1 MMRPLSS
8 AKKARGGR
16 AVSRQGDVMERFRR
30 FLDRPEE
37 KRDASGDR
45 PEWIYRGILLRS
57 DREVLKSSFDLALER
72 WKRYGFE
79 VGANR
84 RRELELQLFRDFQ
97 RRFVLSGLENPPPKQ
112 DILTWFALMRHYM
125 VPARLLDF
133 SYSPYVALFMAIR
146 QLLEDGG
153 ESRGCAVIAIRRNV
167 FDRALQ
173 ASPPGTPKKLQ
184 VDIDRIRANDTEAFK
199 SLFILNRN
207 LLQPIIYPVMPY
219 DLNRRLALQQGLFLC
234 PSHIGLSFQENF
246 DRFFAGLRAAG
257 KWEGEYYDVIQFDSD
272 ACAAGLKHAFD
283 ELHRMNIYDISLF
296 PDMEGYARSLMTRM
310 PLHYEIATGKEHG
323 WPFYE
328 KYLEKLNQL

>member
-1 MMRPLSS
+1 
-8 AKKARGGR
+8 
-16 AVSRQGDVMERFRR
+16 MERFRR

-37 KRDASGDR
+37 KRDASGGR
-45 PEWIYRGILLRS
+45 PEWIYRGVLLRS

-72 WKRYGFE
+72 WGRYGVE
-79 VGANR
+79 VSAGH

-112 DILTWFALMRHYM
+112 DILTWFALMRHYR

-133 SYSPYVALFMAIR
+133 TYAPYVALFMAIQ
-146 QLLEDGG
+146 QLLEDSG

-173 ASPPGTPKKLQ
+173 TSSRGTSKKIQ
-184 VDIDRIRANDTEAFK
+184 NDIERIRANNTEAFK

-207 LLQPIIYPVMPY
+207 LRQPIIYPVMPY

-257 KWEGEYYDVIQFDSD
+257 KWEGEYYDVIRFDND
-272 ACAAGLKHAFD
+272 VCASGLKHAFD
-283 ELHRMNIYDISLF
+283 DLHRMNIYDISLF

-328 KYLEKLNQL
+328 KFLERLKHL

>member
-1 MMRPLSS
+1 MRPSAS
-8 AKKARGGR
+8 AKRTK
-16 AVSRQGDVMERFRR
+16 SRCAAPHHGDVMERFRR

-57 DREVLKSSFDLALER
+57 DGEVLKSSFDLALER
-72 WKRYGFE
+72 WRRYGFE
-79 VGANR
+79 VSASR
-84 RRELELQLFRDFQ
+84 RRELELQLVRDFQ
-97 RRFVLSGLENPPPKQ
+97 RRFVLSGLENSPPKQ
-112 DILTWFALMRHYM
+112 DILTWFALMRHYG
-125 VPARLLDF
+125 VPGRLLDF
-133 SYSPYVALFMAIR
+133 TYSPYVALFMAIR

-167 FDRALQ
+167 FDRALKISFQ
-173 ASPPGTPKKLQ
+173 ETPKKIQ
-184 VDIDRIRANDTEAFK
+184 GDIDRIRANDTEAFK

-207 LLQPIIYPVMPY
+207 LQQPIIYPVMPY

-246 DRFFAGLRAAG
+246 DRFFAGLRVAG
-257 KWEGEYYDVIQFDSD
+257 KWEGEYYDVIRFDND
-272 ACAAGLKHAFD
+272 ACAPGLKHAFD
-283 ELHRMNIYDISLF
+283 DLHRMNIYDISLF